1 MAILATIKSGAG
13 KIAGKVANKGGNIV
27 AKASGLSSA
36 QLEKIEE
43 KRNAYLMEKP
53 ETDPESIERLL
64 GSYAIEA
71 YEAYLPQLSE
81 LYKPMFI
88 GEADDE
94 RSLDNRIRYFEVTKW
109 VTDPTEDNLDK
120 LTNMYHV
127 LSEENCNIALIF
139 NRRVSGTT
147 VYFAVV
153 NNSEKDTPHIAD
165 MFGKRLESSLLG
177 NFPGAEI
184 KKLPHDKLNAG
195 VIPVLKDIKKSSV
208 AIVSNIASEKS
219 EKFISQ
225 SMEKLIDGIVP
236 SSELEE
242 YTIVLLATPVKEQLE
257 RKNALSELYSK
268 LAPFST
274 WSTTF
279 TLSET
284 TAVGSSATFGAN
296 LGGSAG
302 RQIGDTA
309 TTGTNSSRGTTDSN
323 STAHT
328 DSTNNSTTNG
338 TNSSTSSG
346 TSDSTNQSTSS
357 GTNSSS
363 SISNMTGENSST
375 TGGVTLN
382 QSMATNVTASSSATA
397 SVAPGGLGGS
407 ATVGTSVG
415 ETITLGASESLS
427 TTGGTSSSTTNT
439 STQGTSTTNT
449 SGTGHTVSQI
459 VAQGLSH
466 AETSAKGVSDTVNK
480 GRAITDTIGRMA
492 SNAHSIATNIGMN
505 FGVNF
510 SRSSNV
516 TVLMGK
522 NDALTQNFINY
533 DVKNTLELIE
543 KQIKRVEQ
551 STALGMWDFSAY
563 FMSESPII
571 ANNTA
576 HMYLALTQ
584 GENSYLSQSAVNLW
598 EYREERKDDIANI
611 MDFIRRLQH
620 PEFELDITPDDP
632 SFDQDWLM
640 YPPHVNATV
649 SLTGREL
656 AYSLNLPKK
665 SVSGL
670 PVLESVAFGREVQ
683 KFTPPSEKTPKTLI
697 AGNVYHMRKE
707 DKNIRVKLDMES
719 LCAHT
724 FITGSTGTG
733 KSNFIYNLLEQ
744 IYEEDKHFLVIEPAK
759 GEYKN
764 VLGGFDDVSV
774 YGTNPMYTELLH
786 INPFSFPKH
795 INVLEHIDR
804 LVEIFNACWPMYA
817 AMPAVLKDAIERVYK
832 DKGWIFSNPAYYS
845 DDFPTFADLIK
856 VLPEIMSESLYS
868 ADTKSDYSGALI
880 TRVKSLTNGINGE
893 IFCSTKE
900 ISNEALFDRNVI
912 VDISRVGSVETK
924 SLIMGILIMKLQE
937 YRMQPDKMNES
948 LQHITV
954 LEEAHNLLR
963 RTSFAQA
970 QESSNLQGK
979 SVEMLTNA
987 IAEMRTYGEGFII
1000 ADQAPDMLDE
1010 AVIRNTN
1017 TKIIFR
1023 LPDEHDCE
1031 LVGKSIALN
1040 DVQIKELAKL
1050 PAFVAVIHQ
1059 NDWIEGVLCKS
1070 EKYDKERKY
1079 AFNKKE
1085 SNISAYHLM
1094 LNIYGISE
1102 KIALSDEEKSEV
1114 LDWINRLENGDN
1126 TKRILRKG
1134 LADESLTEE
1143 EKLIV
1148 AYNVF
1153 GGHRTAMLLR
1163 NAENNEVGLIRVR
1176 RSIGSVFSLDSDDKL
1191 IDTVQQYICIAI
1203 NREETCA
1210 DIARRYQYFGM
1221 NGGIM

>member
-120 LTNMYHV
+120 LTNMYYV

-139 NRRVSGTT
+139 NRRVNGTT

-195 VIPVLKDIKKSSV
+195 VIPVLKDIKDSSV

-302 RQIGDTA
+302 RQIGDT
-309 TTGTNSSRGTTDSN
+309 TTAGTNSSRGTTASD

-328 DSTNNSTTNG
+328 DSSTDSTTDG

-346 TSDSTNQSTSS
+346 TSDTTNQSTSQ
-357 GTNSSS
+357 GTSTNTSTA
-363 SISNMTGENSST
+363 NMTGENTS
-375 TGGVTLN
+375 VTD
-382 QSMATNVTASSSATA
+382 TDSATGN
-397 SVAPGGLGGS
+397 VNITPFGIGGS
-407 ATVGTSVG
+407 GSTSN
-415 ETITLGASESLS
+415 S
-427 TTGGTSSSTTNT
+427 TANQTGTSSSTTNT
-439 STQGTSTTNT
+439 TGSGTSTTNT
-449 SGTGHTVSQI
+449 SGSGHTITQT
-459 VAQGLSH
+459 ATHGLSH
-466 AETSAKGVSDTVNK
+466 VETAAEGLADTVTK
-480 GRAITDTIGRMA
+480 GKSITDTIGRMA

-510 SRSSNV
+510 SRSSNI

-522 NDALTQNFINY
+522 NDALTQNFVNH

-620 PEFELDITPDDP
+620 PEFELDIAPDDP
-632 SFDQDWLM
+632 SFDPDWLM

-649 SLTGREL
+649 TLTGREL

-683 KFTPPSEKTPKTLI
+683 RFTPPSEETPKTLI

-707 DKNIRVKLDMES
+707 DKNIRVKLDMDS

-937 YRMQPDKMNES
+937 YRMQPDKMNEN

-963 RTSFAQA
+963 RTSYAQA

-1059 NDWIEGVLCKS
+1059 NDWIEAVLCKS

-1102 KIALSDEEKSEV
+1102 KIALSDEEKAEV

-1163 NAENNEVGLIRVR
+1163 NAENNEVGLSSVR
-1176 RSIGSVFSLDSDDKL
+1176 QSIGSVFSLDSDDKL

>member
-1 MAILATIKSGAG
+1 MAILATIKSGAD

-153 NNSEKDTPHIAD
+153 NNSEKDIPHIAD

-219 EKFISQ
+219 ENFISQ

-302 RQIGDTA
+302 RQIGDT
-309 TTGTNSSRGTTDSN
+309 TTAGTNSSRGTTASD

-328 DSTNNSTTNG
+328 DSSTDSTTDG

-346 TSDSTNQSTSS
+346 TSDSTNQSTSQ
-357 GTNSSS
+357 GTSTNTSTA
-363 SISNMTGENSST
+363 NMTGENTS
-375 TGGVTLN
+375 VTD
-382 QSMATNVTASSSATA
+382 TDSATGN
-397 SVAPGGLGGS
+397 VN
-407 ATVGTSVG
+407 
-415 ETITLGASESLS
+415 ITPFGIGASGS
-427 TTGGTSSSTTNT
+427 TSNSTANQTGTSSSTTNT
-439 STQGTSTTNT
+439 TGSGTSTTNT
-449 SGTGHTVSQI
+449 SGSGHTITQT
-459 VAQGLSH
+459 ATQGLSH
-466 AETSAKGVSDTVNK
+466 AETAVKGLADTVTK
-480 GRAITDTIGRMA
+480 GKSITDTIGRMA

-522 NDALTQNFINY
+522 NDALTQNFVNY

-620 PEFELDITPDDP
+620 PEFELDIAPDNP
-632 SFDQDWLM
+632 SFDPDWLM

-683 KFTPPSEKTPKTLI
+683 KFTPPSEKAPKTLI

-707 DKNIRVKLDMES
+707 DKNIRVKLDMDS

-724 FITGSTGTG
+724 FIAGSTGTG

-845 DDFPTFADLIK
+845 EDFPTFADLIK
-856 VLPEIMSESLYS
+856 VLPDIMNESLYS

-900 ISNEALFDRNVI
+900 ISNEALFDKNVI
-912 VDISRVGSVETK
+912 VDISRVGSIETK

-1031 LVGKSIALN
+1031 LVGKSIALT

-1059 NDWIEGVLCKS
+1059 NDWIEAVLCKS

-1079 AFNKKE
+1079 TFSKKE

-1094 LNIYGISE
+1094 LNIYDISE
-1102 KIALSDEEKSEV
+1102 KIALSDEEKAEV

-1153 GGHRTAMLLR
+1153 GGQRTALLLR
-1163 NAENNEVGLIRVR
+1163 NAESNEVGLSRVR
-1176 RSIGSVFSLDSDDKL
+1176 RSIGSVFSLDGDDKL

>member
-1 MAILATIKSGAG
+1 MAILATIKRGAG

-195 VIPVLKDIKKSSV
+195 VIPVLKDIKDSSV

-302 RQIGDTA
+302 RQIGDT
-309 TTGTNSSRGTTDSN
+309 TTAGTNSSRGTTASD

-328 DSTNNSTTNG
+328 DSSTDSTTDG

-346 TSDSTNQSTSS
+346 TSDTTNQSTSQ
-357 GTNSSS
+357 GTSTNTSTA
-363 SISNMTGENSST
+363 NMTGENTS
-375 TGGVTLN
+375 VTD
-382 QSMATNVTASSSATA
+382 TDSATGNV
-397 SVAPGGLGGS
+397 SITPFGIGGS
-407 ATVGTSVG
+407 GSTSN
-415 ETITLGASESLS
+415 S
-427 TTGGTSSSTTNT
+427 TANQTGTSSSTTNT
-439 STQGTSTTNT
+439 TGSGTSTTNT
-449 SGTGHTVSQI
+449 SGSVHTITQT
-459 VAQGLSH
+459 ATHGLSH
-466 AETSAKGVSDTVNK
+466 VETAAEGLADTVTK
-480 GRAITDTIGRMA
+480 GKSITDTIGRMA

-510 SRSSNV
+510 SRSSNI

-522 NDALTQNFINY
+522 NDALTQNFINH

-620 PEFELDITPDDP
+620 PEFELDIAPDDP
-632 SFDQDWLM
+632 SFDPDWLM

-683 KFTPPSEKTPKTLI
+683 RFTPPSEKTPKTLI

-707 DKNIRVKLDMES
+707 DKNIRVKLDMDS

-817 AMPAVLKDAIERVYK
+817 AMPAVLKDTIERVYK

-856 VLPEIMSESLYS
+856 VLPDIMSESLYS

-900 ISNEALFDRNVI
+900 ISNEALFDKNVI

-937 YRMQPDKMNES
+937 YRMQPDKMNEN

-963 RTSFAQA
+963 RTSFVQA

-1023 LPDEHDCE
+1023 LPDEYDCE
-1031 LVGKSIALN
+1031 LVGKSMALN

-1059 NDWIEGVLCKS
+1059 NDWIEAVLCKS

-1102 KIALSDEEKSEV
+1102 KIALSDEEKAEV

-1163 NAENNEVGLIRVR
+1163 NAENNEVGLSRVR

>member
-309 TTGTNSSRGTTDSN
+309 TTGTNSSRGTTDSD

-328 DSTNNSTTNG
+328 DSTNNSTTDG

-346 TSDSTNQSTSS
+346 TSDTTNQSTSQ
-357 GTNSSS
+357 GTSTNTGTA
-363 SISNMTGENSST
+363 NMTGENTS
-375 TGGVTLN
+375 VTDTD
-382 QSMATNVTASSSATA
+382 SKTVNVSII
-397 SVAPGGLGGS
+397 PFGIGGS
-407 ATVGTSVG
+407 GSTSN
-415 ETITLGASESLS
+415 S
-427 TTGGTSSSTTNT
+427 TANQTGTSSSTTNT
-439 STQGTSTTNT
+439 TGSGTSTTNT
-449 SGTGHTVSQI
+449 SGSGHTITQT
-459 VAQGLSH
+459 ATQGLSH
-466 AETSAKGVSDTVNK
+466 AETAAKGLADTVTK
-480 GRAITDTIGRMA
+480 GKSITDTIGRMA
-492 SNAHSIATNIGMN
+492 STAHSVATNIGMN

-510 SRSSNV
+510 SRSSNI

-522 NDALTQNFINY
+522 NDALTQNFVNY

-620 PEFELDITPDDP
+620 PEFELDIAPDDP
-632 SFDQDWLM
+632 SFDPDWLM

-683 KFTPPSEKTPKTLI
+683 KFTPPSEKAPKTLI

-707 DKNIRVKLDMES
+707 DKNIRVKLDMDS

-845 DDFPTFADLIK
+845 DEFPTFADLIK
-856 VLPEIMSESLYS
+856 VLPVIMSESLYS

-900 ISNEALFDRNVI
+900 ISNEALFDKNVI

-937 YRMQPDKMNES
+937 YRMQPDKMNEN

-1031 LVGKSIALN
+1031 LVGKSIALS

-1059 NDWIEGVLCKS
+1059 NDWIEAVLCKS

-1102 KIALSDEEKSEV
+1102 KIALSDEEKAEV

-1163 NAENNEVGLIRVR
+1163 NAENNEVGLSRVR

>member
-302 RQIGDTA
+302 RQIGDT
-309 TTGTNSSRGTTDSN
+309 TTAGTNSSRGTTASD

-328 DSTNNSTTNG
+328 DSSTDSTTDG

-346 TSDSTNQSTSS
+346 TSDTTNQSTSQ
-357 GTNSSS
+357 GTSTNTSTA
-363 SISNMTGENSST
+363 NMTGENTS
-375 TGGVTLN
+375 VTD
-382 QSMATNVTASSSATA
+382 TDSATGNV
-397 SVAPGGLGGS
+397 SITPFGIGGS
-407 ATVGTSVG
+407 GSTSNSTANQTGT
-415 ETITLGASESLS
+415 I
-427 TTGGTSSSTTNT
+427 SSTTNT
-439 STQGTSTTNT
+439 TGSGTSTTNT
-449 SGTGHTVSQI
+449 SGSGHTITQT
-459 VAQGLSH
+459 ATHGLSH
-466 AETSAKGVSDTVNK
+466 VETAAKGLADTVTK
-480 GRAITDTIGRMA
+480 GKSITDTIGRMA

-522 NDALTQNFINY
+522 NDALTQNFVNY

-620 PEFELDITPDDP
+620 PEFELDIAPDDP
-632 SFDQDWLM
+632 SFDPDWLM

-683 KFTPPSEKTPKTLI
+683 KFTPPSEKAPKTLI

-707 DKNIRVKLDMES
+707 DKNIRVKLDMDS
-719 LCAHT
+719 LCTHT

-900 ISNEALFDRNVI
+900 ISNEALFDKNVI

-937 YRMQPDKMNES
+937 YRMQPDKMNEN

-963 RTSFAQA
+963 RTPFVQA
-970 QESSNLQGK
+970 QDSSNLQGK

-1059 NDWIEGVLCKS
+1059 NDWIEAVLCKS

-1102 KIALSDEEKSEV
+1102 KIALSDEEKAEV

>member
-302 RQIGDTA
+302 RQIGDT
-309 TTGTNSSRGTTDSN
+309 TTAGTNSSRGTTASD

-328 DSTNNSTTNG
+328 DSSTDSTTDG

-346 TSDSTNQSTSS
+346 TSDTTNQSTSQ
-357 GTNSSS
+357 GTSTNTSTA
-363 SISNMTGENSST
+363 NMAGENTS
-375 TGGVTLN
+375 VTD
-382 QSMATNVTASSSATA
+382 TDSATGNV
-397 SVAPGGLGGS
+397 SITPFGIGGS
-407 ATVGTSVG
+407 GSTSN
-415 ETITLGASESLS
+415 S
-427 TTGGTSSSTTNT
+427 TANQTGTSSSTTNT
-439 STQGTSTTNT
+439 TGSGTSTTNT
-449 SGTGHTVSQI
+449 SGSGHTITQT
-459 VAQGLSH
+459 ATHGLSH
-466 AETSAKGVSDTVNK
+466 VETAAEGLADTVTK
-480 GRAITDTIGRMA
+480 GKSITDTIGRMA

-522 NDALTQNFINY
+522 NDALTQNFVNH

-571 ANNTA
+571 VNNTA

-620 PEFELDITPDDP
+620 PEFELDIAPDDP
-632 SFDQDWLM
+632 SFDPDWLM

-683 KFTPPSEKTPKTLI
+683 RFTPPSEKTPKTLI

-707 DKNIRVKLDMES
+707 DKNIRVKLDMDS

-856 VLPEIMSESLYS
+856 VLPDIMSESLYS

-900 ISNEALFDRNVI
+900 ISNEALFNKNVI

-924 SLIMGILIMKLQE
+924 SLIMGIIIMKLQE
-937 YRMQPDKMNES
+937 YRMQPDEMNEN

-963 RTSFAQA
+963 RTSFVQA

-1059 NDWIEGVLCKS
+1059 NDWIEAVLCKS

-1102 KIALSDEEKSEV
+1102 KIALSDEEKAEV

-1163 NAENNEVGLIRVR
+1163 NAENNEVGLSRVR
-1176 RSIGSVFSLDSDDKL
+1176 RSIESVFSLDSDDKL

>member
-139 NRRVSGTT
+139 NRRVSDTT

-328 DSTNNSTTNG
+328 DSTNNSTTDG

-346 TSDSTNQSTSS
+346 TSDSTNQSTSQ
-357 GTNSSS
+357 GTSTNTSTA
-363 SISNMTGENSST
+363 NMAGENSS
-375 TGGVTLN
+375 VTD
-382 QSMATNVTASSSATA
+382 TDSATGN
-397 SVAPGGLGGS
+397 VN
-407 ATVGTSVG
+407 
-415 ETITLGASESLS
+415 ITPFGIGASGS
-427 TTGGTSSSTTNT
+427 TSNSTANQTGTSSSTTNT
-439 STQGTSTTNT
+439 TGSGTSTTNT
-449 SGTGHTVSQI
+449 SGSGHTITQT
-459 VAQGLSH
+459 ATQGLSH
-466 AETSAKGVSDTVNK
+466 AETAAKGLADTVTK
-480 GRAITDTIGRMA
+480 GKSITDTIGRMA

-522 NDALTQNFINY
+522 NDALTQNFVNY

-632 SFDQDWLM
+632 SFDPDWLM

-683 KFTPPSEKTPKTLI
+683 KFTPPSEKMPKTLI

-707 DKNIRVKLDMES
+707 DKNIRVKLDMDS

-845 DDFPTFADLIK
+845 DEFPTFADLIK
-856 VLPEIMSESLYS
+856 VLPDIMSESLYS

-900 ISNEALFDRNVI
+900 ISNEALFDKNVI

-1059 NDWIEGVLCKS
+1059 NDWIEAVLCKS

-1102 KIALSDEEKSEV
+1102 KIALSDEEKAEV

-1153 GGHRTAMLLR
+1153 GGHRNAKLLR
-1163 NAENNEVGLIRVR
+1163 NAENNEVGLSRVR

-1221 NGGIM
+1221 NGGIR

>member
-1 MAILATIKSGAG
+1 MAILATIKSGVG
-13 KIAGKVANKGGNIV
+13 KVAGKVANKGGNIV

-43 KRNAYLMEKP
+43 KRNNYFSEKP
-53 ETDPESIERLL
+53 KNDPESIKRLL

-71 YEAYLPQLSE
+71 YEAYLPQLYS

-109 VTDPTEDNLDK
+109 VTDPTENNLDK

-139 NRRVSGTT
+139 NRRVNGTK

-184 KKLPHDKLNAG
+184 KKLPHDKLKAG
-195 VIPVLKDIKKSSV
+195 IIPELKEIKKSSV

-236 SSELEE
+236 SNELEE
-242 YTIVLLATPVKEQLE
+242 YTIVLLATPVKDQLD
-257 RKNALSELYSK
+257 RKLILSKLYSD
-268 LAPFST
+268 LSPYST

-302 RQIGDTA
+302 RQVGDTA
-309 TTGTNSSRGTTDSN
+309 TTGTNSSRGTTDSD

-328 DSTNNSTTNG
+328 DSSSNSTTDG
-338 TNSSTSSG
+338 TNSSNASG
-346 TSDSTNQSTSS
+346 TSDSSTQSTSQ
-357 GTNSSS
+357 GTSTNT
-363 SISNMTGENSST
+363 SIANMTGENSSIT
-375 TGGVTLN
+375 DTD
-382 QSMATNVTASSSATA
+382 SATGN
-397 SVAPGGLGGS
+397 VN
-407 ATVGTSVG
+407 
-415 ETITLGASESLS
+415 ITPFGIGASGS
-427 TTGGTSSSTTNT
+427 TSNSKANQTGTSSSTTNT
-439 STQGTSTTNT
+439 TGTGSSTNTT
-449 SGTGHTVSQI
+449 SGTGHTI
-459 VAQGLSH
+459 TETATQGLSH
-466 AETSAKGVSDTVNK
+466 AETAAKGLANTVTK
-480 GRAITDTIGRMA
+480 GKSITDTIGRMA

-522 NDALTQNFINY
+522 NDALTQNFVNY

-584 GENSYLSQSAVNLW
+584 GEDSYLSQSAVNLW
-598 EYREERKDDIANI
+598 EYREERKDDITNI
-611 MDFIRRLQH
+611 IDFIKRLQH
-620 PEFELDITPDDP
+620 PEFELNISPDDSSVDP
-632 SFDQDWLM
+632 DWLM

-683 KFTPPSEKTPKTLI
+683 KYTPSSNKEHKTLI

-707 DKNIRVKLDMES
+707 DKNIRVKLDMDS

-744 IYEEDKHFLVIEPAK
+744 IYEDDKHFLVIEPAK

-764 VLGGFDDVSV
+764 VLGGFDDVNV
-774 YGTNPMYTELLH
+774 YGTNPMYTEILH

-832 DKGWIFSNPAYYS
+832 DKGWVFSNHAYYS
-845 DDFPTFADLIK
+845 EDFPTFADLIK
-856 VLPEIMSESLYS
+856 VLPEIMNESLYS
-868 ADTKSDYSGALI
+868 AETKSDYSGALI

-893 IFCSTKE
+893 IFCSSKE
-900 ISNEALFDRNVI
+900 ISNEALFDNNVI
-912 VDISRVGSVETK
+912 IDISRVGSIETK

-970 QESSNLQGK
+970 QESSNLKGK

-1023 LPDEHDCE
+1023 LPDENDCE
-1031 LVGKSIALN
+1031 LVGKSIALT

-1059 NDWIEGVLCKS
+1059 NDWIEAVLCKS

-1079 AFNKKE
+1079 AFSKKE
-1085 SNISAYHLM
+1085 SNISAYQLM
-1094 LNIYGISE
+1094 LIIYGISE
-1102 KIALSDEEKSEV
+1102 KITLSDGEKAEV
-1114 LDWINRLENGDN
+1114 LDWINRLDNGDN

-1134 LADESLTEE
+1134 LAGEALTEE
-1143 EKLIV
+1143 EKLII

-1153 GGHRTAMLLR
+1153 GGHRTVMLLR
-1163 NAENNEVGLIRVR
+1163 NAENNEVGLSRVR
-1176 RSIGSVFSLDSDDKL
+1176 RSIGSVFSLDSDDML
-1191 IDTVQQYICIAI
+1191 IDTVQKYICTAI
-1203 NREETCA
+1203 NREEACA
-1210 DIARRYQYFGM
+1210 DIARRYQNFGM

>member
-27 AKASGLSSA
+27 AKASGLSSV

-43 KRNAYLMEKP
+43 KRNAYLTEKP

-257 RKNALSELYSK
+257 MKNALSKLYSK

-302 RQIGDTA
+302 RQIGDT
-309 TTGTNSSRGTTDSN
+309 TTAGTNSSRGTTASD

-328 DSTNNSTTNG
+328 DSSTDSTTDG

-346 TSDSTNQSTSS
+346 TSDSTNQSTSQ
-357 GTNSSS
+357 GTNTNTSTA
-363 SISNMTGENSST
+363 NMTGENTS
-375 TGGVTLN
+375 VTD
-382 QSMATNVTASSSATA
+382 TDSATGNV
-397 SVAPGGLGGS
+397 SITPFGIGGS
-407 ATVGTSVG
+407 GSTSNSTANQTGT
-415 ETITLGASESLS
+415 I
-427 TTGGTSSSTTNT
+427 SSTTNT
-439 STQGTSTTNT
+439 TGSGTSTTNT
-449 SGTGHTVSQI
+449 SGSGHTITQT
-459 VAQGLSH
+459 ATHGLSH
-466 AETSAKGVSDTVNK
+466 AETAAKGLADTVTK
-480 GRAITDTIGRMA
+480 GKSITDTIGRMA

-522 NDALTQNFINY
+522 NDALTQNFVNY

-620 PEFELDITPDDP
+620 PEFELDIAPDDP
-632 SFDQDWLM
+632 SFDPDWLM

-683 KFTPPSEKTPKTLI
+683 KFTPPSEKAPKTLI

-707 DKNIRVKLDMES
+707 DKNIRVKLDMDS

-759 GEYKN
+759 GEYNN

-900 ISNEALFDRNVI
+900 ISNEALFDKNVI

-937 YRMQPDKMNES
+937 YRMQPDKMNEN

-963 RTSFAQA
+963 RTPFVQA
-970 QESSNLQGK
+970 QDSSNLQGK

-1059 NDWIEGVLCKS
+1059 NDWIEAVLCKS

-1102 KIALSDEEKSEV
+1102 KIALSDEEKAEV

>member
-1 MAILATIKSGAG
+1 MAILATNKSGAG

-195 VIPVLKDIKKSSV
+195 VIPVLKDIKDSSV

-302 RQIGDTA
+302 RQIGDT
-309 TTGTNSSRGTTDSN
+309 TTAGTNSSRGTTASD

-328 DSTNNSTTNG
+328 DSSTDSTTDG

-346 TSDSTNQSTSS
+346 TSDTTNQSTSQ
-357 GTNSSS
+357 GTSTNTSTA
-363 SISNMTGENSST
+363 NMTGENTS
-375 TGGVTLN
+375 VTD
-382 QSMATNVTASSSATA
+382 TDSATGNV
-397 SVAPGGLGGS
+397 SITPFGIGGS
-407 ATVGTSVG
+407 GSTSN
-415 ETITLGASESLS
+415 S
-427 TTGGTSSSTTNT
+427 TANQTGTSSSTTNT
-439 STQGTSTTNT
+439 TGSGTSTTNT
-449 SGTGHTVSQI
+449 SGSGHTITQT
-459 VAQGLSH
+459 ATHGLSH
-466 AETSAKGVSDTVNK
+466 VETAAKGLADTVTK
-480 GRAITDTIGRMA
+480 GKSITDTIGRMA
-492 SNAHSIATNIGMN
+492 SRAHSVATNIGMN

-620 PEFELDITPDDP
+620 PEFELDIAPDDP
-632 SFDQDWLM
+632 SFDPDWLM

-683 KFTPPSEKTPKTLI
+683 RFTPPSEKTPKTLI

-707 DKNIRVKLDMES
+707 DKNIRVKLDMDS

-856 VLPEIMSESLYS
+856 VLPDIMSESLYS

-900 ISNEALFDRNVI
+900 ISNEALFDKNVI

-937 YRMQPDKMNES
+937 YRMQPDKMNEN

-963 RTSFAQA
+963 RTSFVQA

-1059 NDWIEGVLCKS
+1059 NDWIEAVLCKS

-1102 KIALSDEEKSEV
+1102 KIALSDEEKAEV

-1163 NAENNEVGLIRVR
+1163 NAENNEVGLSRVR

>member
-81 LYKPMFI
+81 LYRPMFI

-195 VIPVLKDIKKSSV
+195 IIPVLKDIKNSSV

-236 SSELEE
+236 SNELEE

-302 RQIGDTA
+302 RQIGDT
-309 TTGTNSSRGTTDSN
+309 TTAGTNSSRGTTASD

-328 DSTNNSTTNG
+328 DSSTDSTTDG
-338 TNSSTSSG
+338 TNGSTSSG
-346 TSDSTNQSTSS
+346 TSDSTNQSTSQ
-357 GTNSSS
+357 GTSTNTSTA
-363 SISNMTGENSST
+363 NMTGENSS
-375 TGGVTLN
+375 VTD
-382 QSMATNVTASSSATA
+382 TDSATGN
-397 SVAPGGLGGS
+397 VN
-407 ATVGTSVG
+407 
-415 ETITLGASESLS
+415 ITPFGIGASGS
-427 TTGGTSSSTTNT
+427 TSNSTANQTGTSSSTTNT
-439 STQGTSTTNT
+439 TGSGTSTTNT
-449 SGTGHTVSQI
+449 SGSGHTITQT
-459 VAQGLSH
+459 ATQGMSH
-466 AETSAKGVSDTVNK
+466 AETAAKGLADTVTK
-480 GRAITDTIGRMA
+480 GKSITDTIGRMA

-522 NDALTQNFINY
+522 NDALTQNFVNY

-632 SFDQDWLM
+632 SFDPDWLM

-697 AGNVYHMRKE
+697 VGNVYHMRKE
-707 DKNIRVKLDMES
+707 DKNIRVKLDMDS

-900 ISNEALFDRNVI
+900 ISNEALFDKNVI

-937 YRMQPDKMNES
+937 YRMQPDKMNKN

-970 QESSNLQGK
+970 QESSNLHGK

-1031 LVGKSIALN
+1031 LVGKSIALTN
-1040 DVQIKELAKL
+1040 VQIKELAKL

-1059 NDWIEGVLCKS
+1059 NDWIEAVLCKS

-1094 LNIYGISE
+1094 LIIYGISE
-1102 KIALSDEEKSEV
+1102 KIALSDEEKAEV

-1163 NAENNEVGLIRVR
+1163 NAENNEVGLSRVR

>member
-139 NRRVSGTT
+139 NRRVSGIT

-195 VIPVLKDIKKSSV
+195 VIPVLKDIKDSSV

-236 SSELEE
+236 NSELEE

-302 RQIGDTA
+302 RQIGDT
-309 TTGTNSSRGTTDSN
+309 TTAGTNSSRGTTASD

-328 DSTNNSTTNG
+328 DSSTDSTTDG

-346 TSDSTNQSTSS
+346 TSDTTNQSTSQ
-357 GTNSSS
+357 GTSTNTSTA
-363 SISNMTGENSST
+363 NMTGENTS
-375 TGGVTLN
+375 VTD
-382 QSMATNVTASSSATA
+382 TDSATGNV
-397 SVAPGGLGGS
+397 SITPFGIGGS
-407 ATVGTSVG
+407 GSTSN
-415 ETITLGASESLS
+415 S
-427 TTGGTSSSTTNT
+427 TANQTGTSSSTTNT
-439 STQGTSTTNT
+439 TGSGTSTTNT
-449 SGTGHTVSQI
+449 SGSGHTITQT
-459 VAQGLSH
+459 ATHGLSH
-466 AETSAKGVSDTVNK
+466 VETAAEGLADTVTK
-480 GRAITDTIGRMA
+480 GKSITDTIGRMA
-492 SNAHSIATNIGMN
+492 SNAHSIATNVGMN

-510 SRSSNV
+510 SRSSNI

-522 NDALTQNFINY
+522 NDALTQNFVNH

-584 GENSYLSQSAVNLW
+584 VENSYLSQSAVNLW

-620 PEFELDITPDDP
+620 PEFELDIAPDDP
-632 SFDQDWLM
+632 SFDPDWLM

-683 KFTPPSEKTPKTLI
+683 RFTPPSEKTPKTLI

-707 DKNIRVKLDMES
+707 DKNIRVKLDMDS

-856 VLPEIMSESLYS
+856 VLPDIMSESLYS

-900 ISNEALFDRNVI
+900 ISNEALFNKNVI

-924 SLIMGILIMKLQE
+924 SLIMGIIIMKLQE
-937 YRMQPDKMNES
+937 YRMQPDEMNEN

-963 RTSFAQA
+963 RTSFVQA

-1050 PAFVAVIHQ
+1050 TAFVAVIHQ
-1059 NDWIEGVLCKS
+1059 NDWIEAVLCKS

-1102 KIALSDEEKSEV
+1102 KVALFDEEKAEV

-1163 NAENNEVGLIRVR
+1163 NAENNEVGLSRVR

>member
-88 GEADDE
+88 GETDDE

-302 RQIGDTA
+302 RQIGDT
-309 TTGTNSSRGTTDSN
+309 TTAGTNSSRGSTASD

-328 DSTNNSTTNG
+328 DSSTDSTTDG

-346 TSDSTNQSTSS
+346 TSDSTNQSTSQ
-357 GTNSSS
+357 GTSTNTSTA
-363 SISNMTGENSST
+363 NMTGENSS
-375 TGGVTLN
+375 VTD
-382 QSMATNVTASSSATA
+382 TDSATGN
-397 SVAPGGLGGS
+397 VN
-407 ATVGTSVG
+407 
-415 ETITLGASESLS
+415 ITPFGIGASGS
-427 TTGGTSSSTTNT
+427 TSNSTANQTGTSSSTTNT
-439 STQGTSTTNT
+439 TGSGTSTTNT
-449 SGTGHTVSQI
+449 SGSGHTITQT
-459 VAQGLSH
+459 ATQGLSH
-466 AETSAKGVSDTVNK
+466 AETAAKGLADTVTK
-480 GRAITDTIGRMA
+480 GKSITDTIGRMA

-522 NDALTQNFINY
+522 NDALTQNFVNY

-632 SFDQDWLM
+632 SFDPDWLM

-683 KFTPPSEKTPKTLI
+683 KFTPPSEKMPKTLI

-707 DKNIRVKLDMES
+707 DKNIRVKLDMDS

-786 INPFSFPKH
+786 INPFSFPEH

-845 DDFPTFADLIK
+845 GDFPTFADLIK

-900 ISNEALFDRNVI
+900 ISNKALFDKNVI

-924 SLIMGILIMKLQE
+924 SLIIGILIMKLQE

-1031 LVGKSIALN
+1031 LVGKSIALT

-1059 NDWIEGVLCKS
+1059 NDWIEAVLCKS

-1102 KIALSDEEKSEV
+1102 KIALSDEEKAEV

-1153 GGHRTAMLLR
+1153 GGYRNAKLLR
-1163 NAENNEVGLIRVR
+1163 NAENNEVGLSRVR

-1210 DIARRYQYFGM
+1210 DIAHRYQYFGM

>member
-195 VIPVLKDIKKSSV
+195 VIPVLKDIKDSSV

-302 RQIGDTA
+302 RQIGDT
-309 TTGTNSSRGTTDSN
+309 TTAGTNSSRGTTASD
-323 STAHT
+323 STAHMDSST
-328 DSTNNSTTNG
+328 DSTTDG

-346 TSDSTNQSTSS
+346 TSDTTNQSTSQ
-357 GTNSSS
+357 GTSTNTSTA
-363 SISNMTGENSST
+363 NMTGENTS
-375 TGGVTLN
+375 VTD
-382 QSMATNVTASSSATA
+382 TDSATGNV
-397 SVAPGGLGGS
+397 SITPFGIGGS
-407 ATVGTSVG
+407 GSTSN
-415 ETITLGASESLS
+415 S
-427 TTGGTSSSTTNT
+427 TANQTGTSSSTTNT
-439 STQGTSTTNT
+439 NGSGTSTTNT
-449 SGTGHTVSQI
+449 SGSGHTINQT
-459 VAQGLSH
+459 ATQGLSH
-466 AETSAKGVSDTVNK
+466 AETAAKGLADTVTK
-480 GRAITDTIGRMA
+480 GKSITDTIGRMA

-510 SRSSNV
+510 SRSSNI

-522 NDALTQNFINY
+522 NDALTQNFVNY

-620 PEFELDITPDDP
+620 PEFELDIAPDDP
-632 SFDQDWLM
+632 SFDPDWLM

-683 KFTPPSEKTPKTLI
+683 KFTPPSEKAPKTLI

-707 DKNIRVKLDMES
+707 DKNIRVKLDIDS

-856 VLPEIMSESLYS
+856 VLPDIMSESLYS

-900 ISNEALFDRNVI
+900 ISNEALFNKNVI

-924 SLIMGILIMKLQE
+924 SLIMGIIIMKLQE
-937 YRMQPDKMNES
+937 YRMQPDEMNEN

-963 RTSFAQA
+963 RTSFVQA

-1050 PAFVAVIHQ
+1050 TAFVAVIHQ
-1059 NDWIEGVLCKS
+1059 NDWIEAVLCKS

-1102 KIALSDEEKSEV
+1102 KIALSDEEKAEV

-1163 NAENNEVGLIRVR
+1163 NAENNEVGLSRVR

>member
-328 DSTNNSTTNG
+328 DSTNNSTTDG

-346 TSDSTNQSTSS
+346 TSDSTNQSTSQ
-357 GTNSSS
+357 GTSTNTSTA
-363 SISNMTGENSST
+363 NMTGENSS
-375 TGGVTLN
+375 VTD
-382 QSMATNVTASSSATA
+382 TDSATGN
-397 SVAPGGLGGS
+397 VN
-407 ATVGTSVG
+407 
-415 ETITLGASESLS
+415 ITPFGIGASRS
-427 TTGGTSSSTTNT
+427 TSNSTANQTGTSSSTTNT
-439 STQGTSTTNT
+439 TGSGTSTTNT
-449 SGTGHTVSQI
+449 SGTGHTI
-459 VAQGLSH
+459 TETATQGMSH
-466 AETSAKGVSDTVNK
+466 AETAAKGLADTVTK
-480 GRAITDTIGRMA
+480 GKSITDTIGRMA

-522 NDALTQNFINY
+522 NDALTQNFVNY

-620 PEFELDITPDDP
+620 PEFELDISPDDP
-632 SFDQDWLM
+632 TVDPDWLM

-707 DKNIRVKLDMES
+707 DKNIRVKLDMDS

-900 ISNEALFDRNVI
+900 IGNEALFDRNVI

-1031 LVGKSIALN
+1031 LVGKSIALTN
-1040 DVQIKELAKL
+1040 VQIKELAKL

-1059 NDWIEGVLCKS
+1059 NDWIEAVLCKS
-1070 EKYDKERKY
+1070 EKYDKDRKY

-1102 KIALSDEEKSEV
+1102 KIALSDEEKAEV

-1153 GGHRTAMLLR
+1153 GGHRNAKLLR
-1163 NAENNEVGLIRVR
+1163 NAENNEVGLSRVR

-1203 NREETCA
+1203 TREETCA

-1221 NGGIM
+1221 NGGIR

>member
-302 RQIGDTA
+302 RQMGDT
-309 TTGTNSSRGTTDSN
+309 TTAGTNSSRGTTASD

-328 DSTNNSTTNG
+328 DSSTDSTTDG

-346 TSDSTNQSTSS
+346 TSDSTNQSTSQ
-357 GTNSSS
+357 GTSTNTSTA
-363 SISNMTGENSST
+363 NMTGENSST
-375 TGGVTLN
+375 TGGITLN
-382 QSMATNVTASSSATA
+382 QSSASNVSATA
-397 SVAPGGLGGS
+397 SAAPMGVGAS
-407 ATVGTSVG
+407 ATVG

-427 TTGGTSSSTTNT
+427 TTGGKSSSTTNT
-439 STQGTSTTNT
+439 TGTGTSTTNT
-449 SGTGHTVSQI
+449 SGTGHTITQTA
-459 VAQGLSH
+459 AQGLSH
-466 AETSAKGVSDTVNK
+466 AETAAKGLADTVTK
-480 GRAITDTIGRMA
+480 GKSITDTIGRMA

-522 NDALTQNFINY
+522 NDALTQNFVNY

-632 SFDQDWLM
+632 SFDPDWLM

-707 DKNIRVKLDMES
+707 DKNIRVKLDMDS

-764 VLGGFDDVSV
+764 VLGGFDDVCV

-912 VDISRVGSVETK
+912 VDISRVGSVESK

-1059 NDWIEGVLCKS
+1059 NDWIEAVLCKS

-1079 AFNKKE
+1079 AFSKKE
-1085 SNISAYHLM
+1085 SNLSAYRLM

-1102 KIALSDEEKSEV
+1102 KIALSDEEKVEV

-1134 LADESLTEE
+1134 LASESLTEE

-1153 GGHRTAMLLR
+1153 GGHRNAKLLR
-1163 NAENNEVGLIRVR
+1163 NAENNEVGLSRVR

-1203 NREETCA
+1203 TREETCA

-1221 NGGIM
+1221 NGGIR

>member
-13 KIAGKVANKGGNIV
+13 KVGSKIANKGGNIV

-43 KRNAYLMEKP
+43 KRNAYLTEKP
-53 ETDPESIERLL
+53 ETDPEIISRLL

-81 LYKPMFI
+81 LYRPMFI

-109 VTDPTEDNLDK
+109 VTDPTEDNIDK

-195 VIPVLKDIKKSSV
+195 IIPVLKDIKNSSV

-236 SSELEE
+236 SNELEE

-257 RKNALSELYSK
+257 RKNALSELYSR

-302 RQIGDTA
+302 RQIGDT
-309 TTGTNSSRGTTDSN
+309 TTAGANSSRGTTASD

-328 DSTNNSTTNG
+328 NSSTGSTTDG

-346 TSDSTNQSTSS
+346 TSDSTNQSISHGTS
-357 GTNSSS
+357 TNTSTA
-363 SISNMTGENSST
+363 NMTGENAS
-375 TGGVTLN
+375 VTD
-382 QSMATNVTASSSATA
+382 TDSATGNV
-397 SVAPGGLGGS
+397 SITPFGIGGS
-407 ATVGTSVG
+407 GSTSN
-415 ETITLGASESLS
+415 S
-427 TTGGTSSSTTNT
+427 TANQTGTSSSVTNT
-439 STQGTSTTNT
+439 TGTGTSTTNT
-449 SGTGHTVSQI
+449 NGTSHTISET
-459 VAQGLSH
+459 ATQGLSH
-466 AETSAKGVSDTVNK
+466 AETAAKGLADTVTK
-480 GRAITDTIGRMA
+480 GKSITDTIGRMT
-492 SNAHSIATNIGMN
+492 STAHSVATNIGMN

-510 SRSSNV
+510 ARSSNV

-533 DVKNTLELIE
+533 DIKNTLELIE

-584 GENSYLSQSAVNLW
+584 GKDSYLSQSAVNLW
-598 EYREERKDDIANI
+598 EYREERKDDIGNL

-620 PEFELDITPDDP
+620 PEFELNISPDDP
-632 SFDQDWLM
+632 TVDPDWLM

-683 KFTPPSEKTPKTLI
+683 KFTPSSVKAPKTLI
-697 AGNVYHMRKE
+697 TGNVYHMHKE
-707 DKNIRVKLDMES
+707 DKNIRVKLDMDS

-817 AMPAVLKDAIERVYK
+817 AMPAVLKDAIERIYR

-845 DDFPTFADLIK
+845 EDFPTFADLIK
-856 VLPEIMSESLYS
+856 VLPDLMNESLYS
-868 ADTKSDYSGALI
+868 TDTKSDYSGALI

-893 IFCSTKE
+893 IFCSSKE
-900 ISNEALFDRNVI
+900 ISNKALFDKNVI

-937 YRMQPDKMNES
+937 YRMQPDKMNEK

-1031 LVGKSIALN
+1031 LVGKSIALSN
-1040 DVQIKELAKL
+1040 VQIKELAKL
-1050 PAFVAVIHQ
+1050 PAFVAVIYQ
-1059 NDWIEGVLCKS
+1059 NDWIEAVLCKS
-1070 EKYDKERKY
+1070 AKYNKERKY
-1079 AFNKKE
+1079 AFNKKK
-1085 SNISAYHLM
+1085 SNMSAYRLM
-1094 LNIYGISE
+1094 LNIYGVSE
-1102 KIALSDEEKSEV
+1102 KITLSDEEKAEV

-1134 LADESLTEE
+1134 LADDPLTEE

-1163 NAENNEVGLIRVR
+1163 NAENNEIGLSRVR
-1176 RSIGSVFSLDSDDKL
+1176 RSIGSIFSLDNNDKL

-1221 NGGIM
+1221 NGGII

>member
-13 KIAGKVANKGGNIV
+13 KVGSKIANKGGNIV

-43 KRNAYLMEKP
+43 KRNAYLTEKP
-53 ETDPESIERLL
+53 ETDPESIGRLL

-81 LYKPMFI
+81 LYRPMFI

-147 VYFAVV
+147 AYFAVV

-195 VIPVLKDIKKSSV
+195 IIPVLKDIKNSSV

-225 SMEKLIDGIVP
+225 SMEKLIDGIIP

-257 RKNALSELYSK
+257 RKNALSELYSR
-268 LAPFST
+268 LSPFST
-274 WSTTF
+274 WQTTF

-284 TAVGSSATFGAN
+284 TAIGSSATFGAN
-296 LGGSAG
+296 LGGSVG
-302 RQIGDTA
+302 KQVGDTTTA
-309 TTGTNSSRGTTDSN
+309 GTNSTRGTTASDSTTHSESSTDSTTEGTNSSTTSGTSDTTNQSTSHGTSTSTSTANMTGESTSFSENEGTNNSVSGGVHIGRFIIGGSHGSSEGTSTQTGTNSS
-323 STAHT
+323 
-328 DSTNNSTTNG
+328 
-338 TNSSTSSG
+338 
-346 TSDSTNQSTSS
+346 
-357 GTNSSS
+357 
-363 SISNMTGENSST
+363 
-375 TGGVTLN
+375 
-382 QSMATNVTASSSATA
+382 
-397 SVAPGGLGGS
+397 
-407 ATVGTSVG
+407 
-415 ETITLGASESLS
+415 
-427 TTGGTSSSTTNT
+427 TTNT
-439 STQGTSTTNT
+439 TGTGTSTTNT
-449 SGTGHTVSQI
+449 SGTGHTITETVT
-459 VAQGLSH
+459 QGLSH
-466 AETSAKGVSDTVNK
+466 AKTAAKGLSDTVTK
-480 GRAITDTIGRMA
+480 GKSITDTIGRMA
-492 SNAHSIATNIGMN
+492 STAHSVATNIGMN

-522 NDALTQNFINY
+522 NDALTQNFVNY

-543 KQIKRVEQ
+543 KQIKRTEQ

-563 FMSESPII
+563 FISESPII

-584 GENSYLSQSAVNLW
+584 GEDSYLSQSAVNLW

-620 PEFELDITPDDP
+620 PEFELDISPDDSTVDP
-632 SFDQDWLM
+632 DWLM

-707 DKNIRVKLDMES
+707 DKNIRVKLDLDS

-744 IYEEDKHFLVIEPAK
+744 IYEEEKHFLVIEPAK

-900 ISNEALFDRNVI
+900 ISNEALFDKNVI
-912 VDISRVGSVETK
+912 VDISRVGSIETK

-1023 LPDEHDCE
+1023 LPDENDCE

-1059 NDWIEGVLCKS
+1059 NDWIEAVLCKS

-1079 AFNKKE
+1079 AFSKKE
-1085 SNISAYHLM
+1085 SNLSAYRLM
-1094 LNIYGISE
+1094 LNIYGIYE
-1102 KIALSDEEKSEV
+1102 KIALSDEEKAEV

-1163 NAENNEVGLIRVR
+1163 NAENNEVGLLRVR
-1176 RSIGSVFSLDSDDKL
+1176 RSISSVFSFDNDEELL
-1191 IDTVQQYICIAI
+1191 DTVQQYICIAI

-1210 DIARRYQYFGM
+1210 DISRRYQYFGM

>member
-1 MAILATIKSGAG
+1 MAILATIRSGAG
-13 KIAGKVANKGGNIV
+13 RVAGKIANKGGNIV
-27 AKASGLSSA
+27 AKSSGLSSA

-43 KRNAYLMEKP
+43 KRTEYLSEKP
-53 ETDPESIERLL
+53 DTDPDGIERFL

-71 YEAYLPQLSE
+71 YEAYLPQLTNI
-81 LYKPMFI
+81 YRPMFI
-88 GEADDE
+88 GDSDDE
-94 RSLDNRIRYFEVTKW
+94 RSLDNRIRYFEITKW

-127 LSEENCNIALIF
+127 LSGEKCNIALIYD
-139 NRRVSGTT
+139 RRVSGTK

-165 MFGKRLESSLLG
+165 IFGKRLEASLLG

-184 KKLPHDKLNAG
+184 KKLPHDKLFAG
-195 VIPVLKDIKKSSV
+195 MIPELKDAEKSSV

-219 EKFISQ
+219 EKFVSQ
-225 SMEKLIDGIVP
+225 SIEKLLDGIVP
-236 SSELEE
+236 NNKFEE

-257 RKNALSELYSK
+257 RKNALSELYSR

-309 TTGTNSSRGTTDSN
+309 ATGTNSSKAIGTND

-328 DSTNNSTTNG
+328 DSANNSTTDG

-346 TSDSTNQSTSS
+346 TSDSANRSISHGTSINTSVANLTGKNASVTDTDSATGNINVTPFGIGASGSMSNSTANQS
-357 GTNSSS
+357 
-363 SISNMTGENSST
+363 
-375 TGGVTLN
+375 
-382 QSMATNVTASSSATA
+382 
-397 SVAPGGLGGS
+397 
-407 ATVGTSVG
+407 
-415 ETITLGASESLS
+415 
-427 TTGGTSSSTTNT
+427 GTSSSTTNT
-439 STQGTSTTNT
+439 TGAGTSTNT
-449 SGTGHTVSQI
+449 AMGTGHTITEAVT
-459 VAQGLSH
+459 QGLSH
-466 AETSAKGVSDTVNK
+466 AETTAKGLADTVTK
-480 GRAITDTIGRMA
+480 GRSITDTIGRMA
-492 SNAHSIATNIGMN
+492 SNAHSVATNLGIN

-516 TVLMGK
+516 TVFMGK
-522 NDALTQNFINY
+522 NDALTQNFVNY

-563 FMSESPII
+563 FISESPVI
-571 ANNTA
+571 ADNTA

-584 GENSYLSQSAVNLW
+584 GDESYLSQSAVNLW
-598 EYREERKDDIANI
+598 EYREERKDDIDNI
-611 MDFIRRLQH
+611 MGFIRRLQH
-620 PEFELDITPDDP
+620 PEFELDISPDNIEN
-632 SFDQDWLM
+632 QDWLM
-640 YPPHVNATV
+640 YPPHVDAAV

-683 KFTPPSEKTPKTLI
+683 RFTPQNEKEPETLI
-697 AGNVYHMRKE
+697 AGNIYHMRKVDE
-707 DKNIRVKLDMES
+707 NVRVKLDMNS
-719 LCAHT
+719 MCSHT

-733 KSNFIYNLLEQ
+733 KSNFVYNLLGQ

-764 VLGGFDDVSV
+764 VLGGFDNVFV
-774 YGTNPMYTELLH
+774 YGTNPIYTELLH

-817 AMPAVLKDAIERVYK
+817 AMPAVLKDAIEKVYRE
-832 DKGWIFSNPAYYS
+832 KGWVFSNPAYYS
-845 DDFPTFADLIK
+845 EDFPTFADLIR
-856 VLPEIMSESLYS
+856 VLPDIMSESLYS
-868 ADTKSDYSGALI
+868 ADTKSDYLGALI

-893 IFCSTKE
+893 IFCSSNE
-900 ISNEALFDRNVI
+900 ISDADLFDKNVI

-948 LQHITV
+948 LEHITV

-963 RTSFAQA
+963 RTSFGQA

-1000 ADQAPDMLDE
+1000 ADQAPDLLDE

-1031 LVGKSIALN
+1031 LVGKSIALT
-1040 DVQIKELAKL
+1040 DVQMKELAKL
-1050 PAFVAVIHQ
+1050 PAFVAVVHQ
-1059 NDWIEGVLCKS
+1059 KDWIEAVLCKS
-1070 EKYDKERKY
+1070 EKYDNKRKY
-1079 AFNKKE
+1079 AFSKKE
-1085 SNISAYHLM
+1085 TNISAYKLM
-1094 LNIYGISE
+1094 LYIYGISE
-1102 KIALSDEEKSEV
+1102 KISLTDEEKAYV
-1114 LDWINRLENGDN
+1114 LDWINRLENGEN
-1126 TKRILRKG
+1126 TKRILRKA
-1134 LADESLTEE
+1134 LLSEPLTED
-1143 EKLIV
+1143 EKQII

-1153 GGHRTAMLLR
+1153 GGQRAAMLLR
-1163 NAENNEVGLIRVR
+1163 SAESTDIGLSRIR
-1176 RSIGSVFSLDSDDKL
+1176 RSIGSIFTLDSNDKL
-1191 IDTVQQYICIAI
+1191 VDAVQKYICLAI
-1203 NREETCA
+1203 NNEESCA
-1210 DIARRYQYFGM
+1210 DIAGRYRYFGM
-1221 NGGIM
+1221 NGGIL

>member
-81 LYKPMFI
+81 LYRPMFI

-195 VIPVLKDIKKSSV
+195 VIPALKDIKKSSV

-302 RQIGDTA
+302 RQIGDT
-309 TTGTNSSRGTTDSN
+309 TTAGTNSSRGTTASD

-328 DSTNNSTTNG
+328 DSSTDSTTDG

-346 TSDSTNQSTSS
+346 TSDTTNQSTSQ
-357 GTNSSS
+357 GTSTNTSTA
-363 SISNMTGENSST
+363 NMTGENTS
-375 TGGVTLN
+375 VTD
-382 QSMATNVTASSSATA
+382 TDSATGNV
-397 SVAPGGLGGS
+397 SITPFGIGGS
-407 ATVGTSVG
+407 GSTSN
-415 ETITLGASESLS
+415 S
-427 TTGGTSSSTTNT
+427 TANQTGTSSSTTNT
-439 STQGTSTTNT
+439 TGSGTSTTNT
-449 SGTGHTVSQI
+449 SGSGHTITQT
-459 VAQGLSH
+459 ATQGLSH
-466 AETSAKGVSDTVNK
+466 AETAAKGLADTVTK
-480 GRAITDTIGRMA
+480 GKSITDTIGRMA
-492 SNAHSIATNIGMN
+492 STAHSVATNIGMN

-620 PEFELDITPDDP
+620 PEFELDIAPDDP
-632 SFDQDWLM
+632 SFDPDWLM

-707 DKNIRVKLDMES
+707 DKNIRVKLDLDS

-744 IYEEDKHFLVIEPAK
+744 IYEEEKHFIVIEPAK

-900 ISNEALFDRNVI
+900 ISNEALFDKNVI
-912 VDISRVGSVETK
+912 VDISRVGSIETK

-1023 LPDEHDCE
+1023 LPDENDCE

-1059 NDWIEGVLCKS
+1059 NDWIEAVLCKS

-1102 KIALSDEEKSEV
+1102 KIALSDEEKAEV

-1153 GGHRTAMLLR
+1153 GGHRNAKLLR
-1163 NAENNEVGLIRVR
+1163 NAENNEVGLSRVR

>member
-13 KIAGKVANKGGNIV
+13 KVGSKIANKGGNIV

-43 KRNAYLMEKP
+43 KRNAYLTEKP
-53 ETDPESIERLL
+53 ETDPESIGRLL

-81 LYKPMFI
+81 LYRPMFI

-195 VIPVLKDIKKSSV
+195 IIPVLKDIKNSSV

-236 SSELEE
+236 SNELEE

-257 RKNALSELYSK
+257 RKNALSELYSR

-302 RQIGDTA
+302 RQIGDT
-309 TTGTNSSRGTTDSN
+309 TTAGTNSSRGTTASD

-328 DSTNNSTTNG
+328 DSSTDSTTDG

-346 TSDSTNQSTSS
+346 TSDTTNQSTSQ
-357 GTNSSS
+357 GTSTNTSTA
-363 SISNMTGENSST
+363 NMTGENAS
-375 TGGVTLN
+375 VTD
-382 QSMATNVTASSSATA
+382 TDSATGNV
-397 SVAPGGLGGS
+397 SITPFGIGGS
-407 ATVGTSVG
+407 GSTSN
-415 ETITLGASESLS
+415 S
-427 TTGGTSSSTTNT
+427 TANQTGTSSSTTNT
-439 STQGTSTTNT
+439 TGTGTSTTNT
-449 SGTGHTVSQI
+449 SGTGHTI
-459 VAQGLSH
+459 TETATQGLSH
-466 AETSAKGVSDTVNK
+466 AETAAKGLADTVTK
-480 GRAITDTIGRMA
+480 GKSITDTIGRMA
-492 SNAHSIATNIGMN
+492 STAHSVATNIGMN

-584 GENSYLSQSAVNLW
+584 GEDSYLSQSAVNLW
-598 EYREERKDDIANI
+598 EYREEQKDDIANI

-620 PEFELDITPDDP
+620 PEFELDISTDDP
-632 SFDQDWLM
+632 TVDPNWLM

-683 KFTPPSEKTPKTLI
+683 KFTLPSEKTPKTLI

-707 DKNIRVKLDMES
+707 DKNIRVKLDMDS

-733 KSNFIYNLLEQ
+733 KSNFVYNLLEQ

-764 VLGGFDDVSV
+764 VLGGFDEVSV

-832 DKGWIFSNPAYYS
+832 DKGWVFSNPAYYS
-845 DDFPTFADLIK
+845 EDFPTFADLIK
-856 VLPEIMSESLYS
+856 VLPDIMNESLYS

-893 IFCSTKE
+893 IFCSSKE
-900 ISNEALFDRNVI
+900 ISNEALFDKNVI

-1031 LVGKSIALN
+1031 LVGKSIALST
-1040 DVQIKELAKL
+1040 VQIKELAKL

-1059 NDWIEGVLCKS
+1059 NDWIEAVLCKS
-1070 EKYDKERKY
+1070 AKYDKERKY
-1079 AFNKKE
+1079 AFSKKE
-1085 SNISAYHLM
+1085 SNMSAYRLM
-1094 LNIYGISE
+1094 LNIYGVSE
-1102 KIALSDEEKSEV
+1102 KITLSDDEKAEI
-1114 LDWINRLENGDN
+1114 LDWINRLENGNN

-1134 LADESLTEE
+1134 LTDEALTEE

-1153 GGHRTAMLLR
+1153 GGQRTAMLLR
-1163 NAENNEVGLIRVR
+1163 NAENNEIGLSRVR
-1176 RSIGSVFSLDSDDKL
+1176 RSIGSVFSLDNDDKL

>member
-1 MAILATIKSGAG
+1 MAILATIKGR
-13 KIAGKVANKGGNIV
+13 AGKVAGRIANKGGNIV

-43 KRNAYLMEKP
+43 KRNAYLTEKP

-71 YEAYLPQLSE
+71 YEAYLPQISE

-94 RSLDNRIRYFEVTKW
+94 RSLDNRIRYFEVAKW
-109 VTDPTEDNLDK
+109 VTDPTEANLDK

-127 LSEENCNIALIF
+127 LSEENCNIALVF
-139 NRRVSGTT
+139 NRRVSGTK
-147 VYFAVV
+147 VYFAVI
-153 NNSEKDTPHIAD
+153 NNNEKDTPHIAD

-195 VIPVLKDIKKSSV
+195 VIPELNEIDNSSV

-236 SSELEE
+236 NNELEE
-242 YTIVLLATPVKEQLE
+242 YTIVLLATPVKERLE
-257 RKNALSELYSK
+257 RKNALSELYSR

-302 RQIGDTA
+302 RQIGDT
-309 TTGTNSSRGTTDSN
+309 TTEGTNNSKATTDSDG
-323 STAHT
+323 SAHT
-328 DSTNNSTTNG
+328 DSINNSTTDG
-338 TNSSTSSG
+338 TSSSTANG
-346 TSDSTNQSTSS
+346 TSDSTNQSTST

-363 SISNMTGENSST
+363 SVANMTGENSST

-382 QSMATNVTASSSATA
+382 QSVATNTSATA
-397 SVAPGGLGGS
+397 SFAPEGVGGS
-407 ATVGTSVG
+407 VTAG
-415 ETITLGASESLS
+415 ETVTLGASESLS

-439 STQGTSTTNT
+439 ETQGTTTTNT
-449 SGTGHTVSQI
+449 SGSGHTISKTATQGVSQ
-459 VAQGLSH
+459 AKTL
-466 AETSAKGVSDTVNK
+466 AKGLSDTVSK
-480 GRAITDTIGRMA
+480 GRSITDTIGRMA
-492 SNAHSIATNIGMN
+492 STAHSVATNVGMN

-571 ANNTA
+571 ANNAA
-576 HMYLALTQ
+576 HMYLSLTQ

-611 MDFIRRLQH
+611 MGFIKRLQH
-620 PEFELDITPDDP
+620 PEFELNISPDDP

-649 SLTGREL
+649 SITGREL

-683 KFTPPSEKTPKTLI
+683 RFTTPSDKIPKAII
-697 AGNVYHMRKE
+697 AGNIYHMRKE
-707 DKNIRVKLDMES
+707 DNNVRVKLDMDS

-795 INVLEHIDR
+795 INALEHIDR

-832 DKGWIFSNPAYYS
+832 DKGWIFSNPEYYS
-845 DDFPTFADLIK
+845 EEFPTFADLIK
-856 VLPEIMSESLYS
+856 VLPDIMNESLYS
-868 ADTKSDYSGALI
+868 TDTKSDYSGALI

-893 IFCSTKE
+893 IFCSAKE
-900 ISNEALFDRNVI
+900 ISNAALFDKNVI

-1031 LVGKSIALN
+1031 LVGKSIALSN
-1040 DVQIKELAKL
+1040 VQIKELAKL

-1059 NDWIEGVLCKS
+1059 NDWIEAVLCKS
-1070 EKYDKERKY
+1070 AKYDKERKY

-1085 SNISAYHLM
+1085 SNMSAYRLM
-1094 LNIYGISE
+1094 LSIYGVSE
-1102 KIALSDEEKSEV
+1102 KITLSDEEKTEV
-1114 LDWINRLENGDN
+1114 LDWINMLENGNN

-1134 LADESLTEE
+1134 LADEALTEE
-1143 EKLIV
+1143 EKIIV

-1153 GGHRTAMLLR
+1153 GGHRNAMLLR
-1163 NAENNEVGLIRVR
+1163 NAENNEIGLSRVR

>member
-139 NRRVSGTT
+139 NRRVNGTT

-309 TTGTNSSRGTTDSN
+309 TMGTNSSRGTTDSN

-328 DSTNNSTTNG
+328 DSTNNSTTDG

-346 TSDSTNQSTSS
+346 TSDSTNQSTSQ
-357 GTNSSS
+357 GTSTNTSTA
-363 SISNMTGENSST
+363 NMTGENSS
-375 TGGVTLN
+375 VTD
-382 QSMATNVTASSSATA
+382 TDSATGN
-397 SVAPGGLGGS
+397 VN
-407 ATVGTSVG
+407 
-415 ETITLGASESLS
+415 ITPFGIGASGS
-427 TTGGTSSSTTNT
+427 TSNSTANQTGTSSSTTNT
-439 STQGTSTTNT
+439 TGSGTSTTNT
-449 SGTGHTVSQI
+449 SGSGHTI
-459 VAQGLSH
+459 TETATQGLSH
-466 AETSAKGVSDTVNK
+466 AETAAKGLADTVTK
-480 GRAITDTIGRMA
+480 GKSITDTIGRMA

-632 SFDQDWLM
+632 SFDPDWLM

-683 KFTPPSEKTPKTLI
+683 RFTTPSEKMPKTLI

-707 DKNIRVKLDMES
+707 DKNIRVKLDMDS

-786 INPFSFPKH
+786 INPFSSPKH

-900 ISNEALFDRNVI
+900 ICNEALFDRNVI

-1031 LVGKSIALN
+1031 LVGKSIALS

-1059 NDWIEGVLCKS
+1059 NDWIEAVLCKS

-1079 AFNKKE
+1079 SFSKKE
-1085 SNISAYHLM
+1085 NNLSAYRLM
-1094 LNIYGISE
+1094 LNIYGVSE
-1102 KIALSDEEKSEV
+1102 KITLSDEEKTEV

-1126 TKRILRKG
+1126 TKCILRKG
-1134 LADESLTEE
+1134 LSDESLTEE

>member
-139 NRRVSGTT
+139 NRRVNGTT

-195 VIPVLKDIKKSSV
+195 VIPVLKDIKDSSV

-302 RQIGDTA
+302 RQIGDT
-309 TTGTNSSRGTTDSN
+309 TTAGTNSSRGTTASD

-328 DSTNNSTTNG
+328 DSSTDSTTDG

-346 TSDSTNQSTSS
+346 TSDSTNQSTSQ
-357 GTNSSS
+357 GTSTNTSTA
-363 SISNMTGENSST
+363 NMTGENTS
-375 TGGVTLN
+375 VTD
-382 QSMATNVTASSSATA
+382 TDSATGNV
-397 SVAPGGLGGS
+397 SITPFGIGGS
-407 ATVGTSVG
+407 GSTSN
-415 ETITLGASESLS
+415 S
-427 TTGGTSSSTTNT
+427 TANQTGTSSSTTNT
-439 STQGTSTTNT
+439 TGSGTSTTNT
-449 SGTGHTVSQI
+449 SGSGHTITQT
-459 VAQGLSH
+459 ATHGLSH
-466 AETSAKGVSDTVNK
+466 VETAAEGLADTVTK
-480 GRAITDTIGRMA
+480 GKSITDTIGRMA

-510 SRSSNV
+510 SRSSNI

-522 NDALTQNFINY
+522 NDALTQNFVNH

-620 PEFELDITPDDP
+620 PEFELDIAPDDP
-632 SFDQDWLM
+632 SFDPDWLM

-683 KFTPPSEKTPKTLI
+683 RFTPPSEKTPKTLI

-707 DKNIRVKLDMES
+707 DKNIRVKLDMDS

-764 VLGGFDDVSV
+764 VLGGFDEVSV

-856 VLPEIMSESLYS
+856 ALPEIMSESLYS

-900 ISNEALFDRNVI
+900 ISNEALFEKNVI
-912 VDISRVGSVETK
+912 VDISRVGSIETK

-937 YRMQPDKMNES
+937 YRMQPDKMNEN

-963 RTSFAQA
+963 RTSFVQA

-1059 NDWIEGVLCKS
+1059 NDWIEAVLCKS

-1102 KIALSDEEKSEV
+1102 KIALSDEEKAEV

-1126 TKRILRKG
+1126 TKRIIRKG

-1163 NAENNEVGLIRVR
+1163 NAENNEVGLSRVR